1 MKRVWLI
8 WFLALLFITPFAQA
22 QAQQANPASFLEIGA
37 GARATSVGSAF
48 VALADDVSAA
58 YWNPAGLAQLTGTA
72 ISIMDRLSA
81 IDTNYANT
89 TMAFPISNL
98 GMLGLNLTYYGVG
111 DVITYDNEGK
121 ETGSLSNTE
130 AALTMSYAYG
140 LGYSP
145 LTKGARGLLVGGNLK
160 YIYKRL
166 DLSDTFIQAGGI
178 GFDAALL
185 YKLTEHF
192 SVGAILHD
200 NFTIIYS
207 DHYKETVPMSICAG
221 GAYRINFGGKHT
233 LAFMLD
239 FDQVRQHPLKL
250 HLGSELT
257 IFKLFSVRAGLDDL
271 YVEARN
277 TDLEYTD
284 LVKYNLK
291 PTVGAGLKWEVTK
304 GSSLT
309 MDYALSIQRLGKRS
323 FFTLGYAF

>member
-1 MKRVWLI
+1 
-8 WFLALLFITPFAQA
+8 
-22 QAQQANPASFLEIGA
+22 
-37 GARATSVGSAF
+37 
-48 VALADDVSAA
+48 
-58 YWNPAGLAQLTGTA
+58 
-72 ISIMDRLSA
+72 LS
-81 IDTNYANT
+81 
-89 TMAFPISNL
+89 
-98 GMLGLNLTYYGVG
+98 
-111 DVITYDNEGK
+111 
-121 ETGSLSNTE
+121 
-130 AALTMSYAYG
+130 
-140 LGYSP
+140 
-145 LTKGARGLLVGGNLK
+145 VGGNLK

-178 GFDAALL
+178 GFDVALL
-185 YKLTEHF
+185 YKLTERF

-200 NFTIIYS
+200 SFTIIYS

-221 GAYRINFGGKHT
+221 GAYRINFGDKHT

-304 GSSLT
+304 GSALT